1 MPDVYL
7 SETFFKIWLSLLLLE
22 LRHHQMLQTR
32 WIILYTF
39 IQRIANINQT
49 GVLDNDTMTMMARP
63 RCGIPDVTLGD
74 MDINRFGGVDE
85 DLPDTG
91 CFLHVPDVTRSAHPL
106 LMLIHCSCF
115 VFCLTQSL
123 IQSRMFVWFILE
135 GNSVRK
141 RYALYGTR
149 WHQDKLSYCVVNY
162 PRSQQTDPT
171 PAERDAEKVLLST
184 A

>member
-1 MPDVYL
+1 MWLKGHFLWKKSLRIIHKKMADIYL
-7 SETFFKIWLSLLLLE
+7 SETFFRIWLSLLLFE

-91 CFLHVPDVTRSAHPL
+91 CFLNVPDVTRSAHPL
-106 LMLIHCSCF
+106 LMLLMLCFLFNAIIDSITNVCLIHP
-115 VFCLTQSL
+115 
-123 IQSRMFVWFILE
+123 W
-135 GNSVRK
+135 RK
-141 RYALYGTR
+141 FR
-149 WHQDKLSYCVVNY
+149 
-162 PRSQQTDPT
+162 
-171 PAERDAEKVLLST
+171 AEKIRVVRNQVASRQAFLLRS
-184 A
+184 

>member
-1 MPDVYL
+1 MADIYL
-7 SETFFKIWLSLLLLE
+7 SETFFRIWLSLLLFE

-91 CFLHVPDVTRSAHPL
+91 CFLNVPDVTRSAHPL
-106 LMLIHCSCF
+106 LMLLMLCF
-115 VFCLTQSL
+115 LFNAIIDSITNVY
-123 IQSRMFVWFILE
+123 VWFILE